1 MILLLL
7 FFSIIDNNNAVR
19 VQSASSSSS
28 SLSLTSSPIQDQ
40 NNDLSNA
47 ITHAVTPL
55 SDKEKALLLAK
66 PVYECEGCPSKDA
79 NMKDGSS
86 GAVNNGDKY
95 IKSSILTLRKTPI
108 SGQMIDKKASAEEA
122 SKLIADTIVGLRH
135 SSLAPGKTP
144 PTFKKKSTIEPL
156 INRYNKDEEGQKN
169 TLKKQESKQRQNI
182 EHHDYE
188 EWQKLTQRVQ
198 IENTMISE
206 IYPVIDSLEPLE
218 YSR

>member
-86 GAVNNGDKY
+86 GAVNLSVQVTD
-95 IKSSILTLRKTPI
+95 T
-108 SGQMIDKKASAEEA
+108 SATA
-122 SKLIADTIVGLRH
+122 
-135 SSLAPGKTP
+135 
-144 PTFKKKSTIEPL
+144 TFVVKELP
-156 INRYNKDEEGQKN
+156 RQQK
-169 TLKKQESKQRQNI
+169 
-182 EHHDYE
+182 
-188 EWQKLTQRVQ
+188 
-198 IENTMISE
+198 
-206 IYPVIDSLEPLE
+206 
-218 YSR
+218 